1 MQEISQGLGEIKIR
15 EIASLKGNI
24 ITAKNQVYYI
34 GIREYLSSGSITS
47 FLGHLR
53 LSESFNLSAVKLRLT
68 IPTNIYDIEID
79 LLEFFFF

>member
-24 ITAKNQVYYI
+24 ITAKNQVYY
-34 GIREYLSSGSITS
+34 SSGSITS

-53 LSESFNLSAVKLRLT
+53 LSESFNFSAVKLRLT

-79 LLEFFFF
+79 LLEFIFF